1 MVSSAV
7 EYKIRSGGSI
17 IAKLPSSNLT
27 FSVPP
32 AIVMS
37 SSSEDEENG
46 HSEPLMVD
54 INRNCHDQSSD
65 EMKLQG
71 EPSEFE
77 TEADN

>member
-17 IAKLPSSNLT
+17 TAKLPSSNLT

-54 INRNCHDQSSD
+54 ISRNCHDQSSD
-65 EMKLQG
+65 EMKLHS
-71 EPSEFE
+71 EPSELDG
-77 TEADN
+77 AA